1 VRAARPTFRPVQIG
15 ADLGRHAVVEELG
28 SGGMATVFRARDRE
42 LRRDVAIKVLFPHLC
57 RNREVVSRFQREAR
71 AAAALDHPH
80 ILRVFDVGGGA
91 PAAEQGADAGPVDP
105 PYMVLELVRGPS
117 LDQIIAQMVARGGPP
132 LAEIVAACGVALCGA
147 LAHAHRAGV
156 IHRDV
161 KPGNVLV
168 ADGGRLVLGDFG
180 VARVADDD
188 SSVITRTGALLG
200 TPAFMSPEQATGA
213 ELDARS
219 DLYSLGATLYQMA
232 TGSLPVSGSA
242 ARAVAQIVA
251 GEVVPPL
258 RRNPGMGSDLARV
271 IERLMRVDRGQR
283 HADAGEAEAAL
294 RDIAAR
300 AGREPEDLL
309 RDFFAEPDACQA
321 RLLPEVVSA
330 SVAEARTALGAGDRV
345 RALALADRALALD
358 GDCRA
363 ALDLVDGI
371 GRGRARKRA
380 VVAALA
386 VAVAGAMTWGALS
399 LWPADPG
406 TARLARGS
414 AGQQAAAAP
423 EQAGM
428 QPALPSSAPSG
439 AAIDAGTVAFVEA
452 GTVAPV
458 ATEPSRTAPAPAA
471 SPDAQPPATSRS
483 KSAPRAT
490 RRRRDREPEQPPAP
504 STPDAGAPVPAAVA
518 PPPAMA
524 VVTLEMDSWCD
535 VKVGALA
542 LGTANPKLT
551 FKLPAG
557 SHLLTCAREEGQQ
570 PLRWSRRVTLA
581 PGEKRTERGRIL
593 PAVSVRVALS
603 RGDAVR
609 LRLAPKSK
617 ILKGGTKVEVP
628 AGRVRVELLDGGQP
642 IASDWVTFTPGSPCT
657 LKDDPAIACY

>member
-1 VRAARPTFRPVQIG
+1 MRAARATFRPVHIG

-42 LRRDVAIKVLFPHLC
+42 LRRDVAVKVLFPHLC

-91 PAAEQGADAGPVDP
+91 PAEQGADAGPVNP
-105 PYMVLELVRGPS
+105 PYIVLELVRGPS

-168 ADGGRLVLGDFG
+168 AEGGRLVLGDFG

-258 RRNPGMGSDLARV
+258 RRNPAMGGDLARV
-271 IERLMRVDRGQR
+271 IEKLMRVDRGQR
-283 HADAGEAEAAL
+283 FAGAGEAEVAL
-294 RDIAAR
+294 REIAAR
-300 AGREPEDLL
+300 AGGEPDDLL
-309 RDFFAEPDACQA
+309 RDFFADPEACQA
-321 RLLPEVVSA
+321 RLLPQVVSA
-330 SVAEARTALGAGDRV
+330 SVAAAQTAIGAGDRV

-363 ALDLVDGI
+363 ALDLVNDI
-371 GRGRARKRA
+371 GRGRARRRV

-386 VAVAGAMTWGALS
+386 VAAAGAMTWGALS
-399 LWPADPG
+399 LWRSEPA
-406 TARLARGS
+406 TTRLAEGTT
-414 AGQQAAAAP
+414 GQEAAAAP
-423 EQAGM
+423 LQAGM
-428 QPALPSSAPSG
+428 QPALPGSTPPPTSPSG
-439 AAIDAGTVAFVEA
+439 AAIDAGPVAAVEA
-452 GTVAPV
+452 ATVAP
-458 ATEPSRTAPAPAA
+458 AADQPSAPA
-471 SPDAQPPATSRS
+471 SPDAQPTAPSRS
-483 KSAPRAT
+483 KSAQRTT
-490 RRRRDREPEQPPAP
+490 RRRRDREPEPLPAP
-504 STPDAGAPVPAAVA
+504 ATPDAGAPAPAAVA
-518 PPPAMA
+518 PPAKA
-524 VVTLEMDSWCD
+524 VVTLEMDSWCA

-542 LGTANPKLT
+542 LGTANPRLT
-551 FKLPAG
+551 FELPPG

-609 LRLAPKSK
+609 VRIAPKSR
-617 ILKGGTKVEVP
+617 ILNTGTKVELP
-628 AGRVRVELLDGGQP
+628 AGRVRVELLDGGRP